1 MLLAPPGDDWL
12 ALCGEPLAVDHLAAW
27 VVLPRC
33 GAAVVFFGTVRD
45 HSEGRPKVA
54 SLEYEAYADLALE
67 KMRAVAYDLRRRWP
81 GTGRVVLA
89 HRTGPLLPTEV
100 SVVVAVS
107 APHRAEAFD
116 AARFGIDTIK
126 TSVPIWKRETW
137 EGGSSW
143 GLDAHPIEPA
153 VLPGPSGADYM
164 READHMSQTD
174 HASQIGS

>member
-1 MLLAPPGDDWL
+1 VLLAPAGDDWL
-12 ALCGEPLAVDHLAAW
+12 ALSGEPLAVDQFASWAVLAG
-27 VVLPRC
+27 C
-33 GAAVVFFGTVRD
+33 GAVVVFFGTVRD
-45 HSEGRPKVA
+45 HSEGRPQVV

-67 KMRAVAYDLRRRWP
+67 KMGQVAHDLRQRWP
-81 GTGRVVLA
+81 STGRTVLA
-89 HRTGPLLPTEV
+89 HRTGPLRPTEV

-143 GLDAHPIEPA
+143 GLDAHPIEAAA
-153 VLPGPSGADYM
+153 VPGPAGPTVP
-164 READHMSQTD
+164 R
-174 HASQIGS
+174 

>member
-1 MLLAPPGDDWL
+1 VLLAPAGDDWL
-12 ALCGEPLAVDHLAAW
+12 SLSGEPLAVDHLAAW
-27 VVLPRC
+27 VVLPNC

-45 HSEGRPKVA
+45 HSDGRPKVV

-67 KMRAVAYDLRRRWP
+67 KMRAVAYDLRWRWP
-81 GTGRVVLA
+81 GTGRIALA

-143 GLDAHPIEPA
+143 GLDAHPIEPVA
-153 VLPGPSGADYM
+153 VPGFSGTDYA
-164 READHMSQTD
+164 RQTDHTSQTD

>member
-1 MLLAPPGDDWL
+1 VLLAPPGDDWL
-12 ALCGEPLAVDHLAAW
+12 ALSGEPLAIDHLAAW

-33 GAAVVFFGTVRD
+33 GAVVVFFGTVRD
-45 HSEGRPKVA
+45 HSEGRPKVV
-54 SLEYEAYADLALE
+54 SLEYEAYTDLAVE

-81 GTGRVVLA
+81 GTGRMVLA
-89 HRTGPLLPTEV
+89 HRTGPLLATEI

-153 VLPGPSGADYM
+153 AVPGLSETDCT
-164 READHMSQTD
+164 RQTD